1 MEKTLDDED
10 VESLQKRLVLAL
22 EKRDR
27 ALNTGM
33 GNVGLIEKM
42 IHNIEDALMKKELN
56 ALRREVQ
63 RLRYENRVRT
73 EEDEDVI
80 VLTQER
86 NQIAHLLKENDAL
99 RQRVAELENLVP
111 KQTPRFKDTT
121 EEVLEKKLEEQ
132 WDIIRKYGPEQD
144 NEKLNRLDKKMI
156 EKKLQDATK
165 EIRRLKQQL
174 EKIRDSKKRR
184 VESCIVC
191 ADTAAYAATVYYCGP
206 ECRDQ
211 HCTK

>member
-10 VESLQKRLVLAL
+10 VESLQKRLALAL

-27 ALNTGM
+27 TLRTGM
-33 GNVGLIEKM
+33 GNIGLVERR
-42 IHNIEDALMKKELN
+42 IHNIEDALMKKELE

-111 KQTPRFKDTT
+111 KQVQKPKMDKEDVLKQKIKNTRIVIQQLEIGQQREKD
-121 EEVLEKKLEEQ
+121 VLR
-132 WDIIRKYGPEQD
+132 RKE
-144 NEKLNRLDKKMI
+144 I
-156 EKKLQDATK
+156 EKNIQDLKKDEKRWMKELEKLQDY
-165 EIRRLKQQL
+165 
-174 EKIRDSKKRR
+174 KKRR

-191 ADTAAYAATVYYCGP
+191 ADPAAFVAAVYYCGP